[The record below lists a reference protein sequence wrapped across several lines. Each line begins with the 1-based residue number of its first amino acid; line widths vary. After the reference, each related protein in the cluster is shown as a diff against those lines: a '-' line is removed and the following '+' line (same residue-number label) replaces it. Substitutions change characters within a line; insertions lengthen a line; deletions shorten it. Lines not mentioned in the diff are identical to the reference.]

1 MQHATDIKE
10 ELSKRLSHQKE
21 LSDMTGQ
28 AFPENANAGSTKDA
42 AIRLLR
48 ADEIE
53 CRVATV
59 NAYGLRLLLY
69 KDARV
74 DQKMLDE
81 LFTPF
86 GWKRE
91 HQEIN
96 GSLYCTVSVWD
107 DSKRQWIGKQDVG
120 TPSYSDKEKG
130 QASDSFKRACFNW
143 GIGRELYTAPD
154 VWVPASRVHIKEKP
168 EKKGHYY
175 TTDRFFVQSI
185 SYNGRREISSLVIVD
200 QNGREAFRTP
210 QKSSEAQPEGAGA
223 SMAEPAKTRQSVEAQ
238 PDAPK
243 ARPENAGIQ
252 TGPLMRELER
262 TGIPLETVLERYG
275 IQDIRQMTAETLNK
289 ALNGLRKTKTKGA
302 A

>member
-1 MQHATDIKE
+1 MQRTTDIKE
-10 ELSKRLSHQKE
+10 ELSKRLNCQKGIT
-21 LSDMTGQ
+21 DTPGQ
-28 AFPENANAGSTKDA
+28 AFPETANAGSTKDK

-59 NAYGLRLLLY
+59 NIYGLRLLLY

-74 DQKMLDE
+74 DQKILDE

-154 VWVPASRVHIKEKP
+154 IWIPASRVHIKEKP
-168 EKKGHYY
+168 EKKGHYC

-185 SYNGRREISSLVIVD
+185 SYNGRREISSLAIVD

-210 QKSSEAQPEGAGA
+210 QRSSDAGL
-223 SMAEPAKTRQSVEAQ
+223 
-238 PDAPK
+238 DAPK

-252 TGPLMRELER
+252 TEPLMRELER
-262 TGIPLETVLERYG
+262 TGILLETVLERYG
-275 IQDIRQMTAETLNK
+275 IQDISQMTAETLNK